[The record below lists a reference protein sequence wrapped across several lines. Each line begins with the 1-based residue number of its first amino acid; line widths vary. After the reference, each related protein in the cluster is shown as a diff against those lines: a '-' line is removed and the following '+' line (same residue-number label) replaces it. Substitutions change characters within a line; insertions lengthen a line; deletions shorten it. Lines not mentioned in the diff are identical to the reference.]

1 MGDSCRIGEVV
12 QSVGPAPD
20 LDRGGSG
27 VQAWRE
33 AHVRIQNVYVGDDR

>member
-20 LDRGGSG
+20 LDRGGPGSKRG
-27 VQAWRE
+27 GRPN
-33 AHVRIQNVYVGDDR
+33 VRIQNVYVGDDR